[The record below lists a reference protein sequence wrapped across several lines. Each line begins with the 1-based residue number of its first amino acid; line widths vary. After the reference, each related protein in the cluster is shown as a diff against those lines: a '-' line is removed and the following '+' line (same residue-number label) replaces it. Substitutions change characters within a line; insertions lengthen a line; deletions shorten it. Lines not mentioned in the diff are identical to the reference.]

1 MWNYTKLAKYIPGL
15 RQIYFDFKQ
24 SSDAIFSFLE
34 RQIEEHNKAD
44 GLPQARH
51 KAIVRKYDG
60 PTNYRTNSSYDRKIN

>member
-44 GLPQARH
+44 GREPKDLVDFYLRELKNDQQ
-51 KAIVRKYDG
+51 DG
-60 PTNYRTNSSYDRKIN
+60 HTYS